1 MQSVSS
7 IISSKAG
14 DGDIIE
20 KLLQLPGT
28 ELNSLL
34 LELFAKRAEQLT
46 PNDVLTQFEK
56 NRFVAP
62 STLDAIGFK
71 QLELQW
77 LQQAAGGGFTPV
89 MLSPLAP
96 LGTCAVF
103 KTVHQNNVV
112 SALRGTEVMS
122 DATNLFALLI
132 AQHYNKTKSRDAVKY
147 VAAERLVRAQA
158 LAQPG
163 HTAHFGIC
171 CMASG
176 GFNSG
181 GFAFEIQQVA
191 EHLSLHL
198 SLLSS
203 FNKEDISI
211 KILLKEN
218 SGNLQK
224 AAQQMLD
231 AAGAGYKAEVI
242 VQEQPNA
249 YYDILQFKTFLQ
261 YKGIEFNL
269 SDGGFVSWT
278 QQLLSNKKHRMLI
291 SGIGLE
297 LVYKLM
303 KGEIE
308 L

>member
-7 IISSKAG
+7 IISSKTG
-14 DGDIIE
+14 NDEIIE

-34 LELFAKRAEQLT
+34 LELFAKRADQLT
-46 PNDVLTQFEK
+46 PADVLVQFEK

-62 STLDAIGFK
+62 SSLDAIGFK

-77 LQQAAGGGFTPV
+77 LQQAADGGFTPV

-96 LGTCAVF
+96 LGTCAAF

-122 DATNLFALLI
+122 DATNVFALLI
-132 AQHYNKTKSRDAVKY
+132 AQHYKKTKNRQAVKY

-158 LAQPG
+158 LAHPG
-163 HTAHFGIC
+163 HTAHFGIF

-181 GFAFEIQQVA
+181 GFGFEMQQVA

-198 SLLSS
+198 LLLSF
-203 FNKEDISI
+203 FNKEDISV
-211 KILLKEN
+211 KILLKEKGD
-218 SGNLQK
+218 SLHT

-231 AAGAGYKAEVI
+231 VVGAGYKAEVI

-249 YYDILQFKTFLQ
+249 YYDILQFKTFVQ
-261 YKGIEFNL
+261 YKGMEFNL

-297 LVYKLM
+297 LVYKL
-303 KGEIE
+303 KEGLIE
-308 L
+308 P